1 MGDGMA
7 NFPIFSGYDKQSNV
21 PFNGQDIINLF
32 MVESINGKKQLAY
45 VNTPGLRE
53 EDVVQPGTEP
63 GRELF
68 VLNEESREMY
78 GVFGSSFYR
87 FDTDLVPTFLGSLG
101 TSTGYVSITANNNHQ
116 IGVFDQQAGY
126 SYNTDTNV
134 FSPITAPGFPPLPL
148 NAGFLDGYTIIPSGE
163 SVSIQ
168 VSAFN
173 DMTQWSALDTAL
185 IQSYQGTNVGVGV
198 VNRRVFFFKTQ
209 STDVWYNAGQA
220 DFPLR
225 PDRNLL
231 FNYGALCTSSI
242 RSGFG
247 YLFWL
252 ANDSDGVGSVMMTT
266 GQTPNRISNDAIDD
280 LISSFSEPS
289 DMDAYIYKENGRIFY
304 QMSWTTDDVTLFYDV
319 SLQAWYRKEMLKSI
333 PIFGVPNSGKVR
345 HISSCHAYFNGQHL
359 VGSYKN
365 SKLYSMSR
373 AYPSNDG
380 EPMVREFITG
390 HIFDKENYRMQQI
403 NKIQLDMQQ
412 GLGES
417 GIGTGVYDDP
427 NDDPL
432 INPQAWLSL
441 SRDGGLSFGNEMPAP
456 IGKIGQRQA
465 RTIWRKKGQARDI
478 VGKFKIYSPLNNIC
492 ILGASIDLRVL
503 SK

>member
-1 MGDGMA
+1 MA

-21 PFNGQDIINLF
+21 VFNGQDVINLF
-32 MVESINGKKQLAY
+32 LVESVNGKKKLAY
-45 VNTPGLRE
+45 LNTPGLAVAE
-53 EDVVQPGTEP
+53 VVQPGNEP
-63 GRELF
+63 ARELF

-78 GVFGSSFYR
+78 GVFGSSVYR
-87 FDTDLVPTFLGSLG
+87 FDADLVPTFLGSMG
-101 TSTGYVSITANNNHQ
+101 SSSGYVSITANNNHQ
-116 IGVFDQQAGY
+116 IGFVDGQTGY
-126 SYNTDTNV
+126 TYNTDTNV
-134 FSPITAPGFPPLPL
+134 FAQITSPGFPPLPL
-148 NAGFLDGYTIIPSGE
+148 NAGYLDGYTIIPSGE
-163 SVSIQ
+163 SVSAQ

-173 DMTQWSALDTAL
+173 DMTQWSSLDNVL

-231 FNYGALCTSSI
+231 FNFGALCTSSI

-252 ANDSDGVGSVMMTT
+252 ANDSDGVGSVMMTQ
-266 GQTPNRISNDAIDD
+266 GQAPVRVSNDAIDN
-280 LISSFSEPS
+280 LIASFTRPE

-304 QMSWTTDDVTLFYDV
+304 QMSWTTDDVTLFFDV
-319 SLQAWYRKEMLKSI
+319 NLRAWYRKEMLKSI
-333 PIFGVPNSGKVR
+333 PIPGVPNSGKVR
-345 HISSCHAYFNGQHL
+345 HVSNCHVYFNGQHL

-365 SKLYSMSR
+365 SILYDMSR
-373 AYPSNDG
+373 AYPDNAG
-380 EPMVREFITG
+380 EPMKREFVTE
-390 HIFDKENYRMQQI
+390 HIFDQESYNMQQI
-403 NKIQLDMQQ
+403 DKIQLDMQQ

-417 GIGTGVYDDP
+417 GEGTGIYDDS

-432 INPQAWLSL
+432 INPQVWLAL
-441 SRDGGLSFGNEMPAP
+441 SRDGGLSYGNEMPAP
-456 IGKIGQRQA
+456 IGKIGER
-465 RTIWRKKGQARDI
+465 RTRTLWRKKGQARDI
-478 VGKFKIYSPLNNIC
+478 VGRFRIYVPLNDIC
-492 ILGASIDLRVL
+492 ILGASIDLKVL

>member
-1 MGDGMA
+1 MA
-7 NFPIFSGYDKQSNV
+7 NFNIFGGYNKQDSAT
-21 PFNGQDIINLF
+21 FNGQDVINLF
-32 MVESINGKKQLAY
+32 LIESVNGKKRLAY
-45 VNTPGLRE
+45 VNTPGLKE
-53 EDVVQPGTEP
+53 EIVVQPGSEP

-68 VLNEESREMY
+68 VLNEESNEMY
-78 GVFGSSFYR
+78 GVSGSSIYR
-87 FDTDLVPTFLGSLG
+87 FDSDLVETYIGSLG
-101 TSTGYVSITANNNHQ
+101 TSSGYVSIIANNNHQ
-116 IGVFDQQAGY
+116 IGFFDLQAGY
-126 SYNTDTNV
+126 TYDTQTNV
-134 FSPITAPGFPPLPL
+134 FSQITAPGFPPLPL
-148 NAGFLDGYTIIPSGE
+148 NAGYLDGYTIIPSAE
-163 SVSIQ
+163 SVSAQ

-173 DMTQWSALDTAL
+173 DMTQWSALDNVL

-231 FNYGALCTSSI
+231 FNFGALCTSSI

-252 ANDSDGVGSVMMTT
+252 ANDSDGVGSVMMTQ
-266 GQTPNRISNDAIDD
+266 GQTPVRISNDAIDD
-280 LISSFSEPS
+280 LIASFVRPE
-289 DMDAYIYKENGRIFY
+289 DMDSYIYKENGRIFY

-319 SLQAWYRKEMLKSI
+319 SLQAWYRKEMLKSTADPSI
-333 PIFGVPNSGKVR
+333 PYSGKVR
-345 HISSCHAYFNGQHL
+345 HVSNCHAYFNGKHY
-359 VGSYKN
+359 VGNYKN
-365 SKLYSMSR
+365 SILYSMSR
-373 AYPSNDG
+373 SYPTNNGD
-380 EPMVREFITG
+380 PMKREFITE
-390 HIFDKENYRMQQI
+390 HIFDSENYNMQQI

-417 GIGTGVYDDP
+417 GIGTGVYSDP

-432 INPQAWLSL
+432 INPQVWLSL

-456 IGKIGQRQA
+456 IGKIGERKM

-478 VGKFKIYSPLNNIC
+478 VGKFTIYSPLDNIC
-492 ILGASIDLRVL
+492 ILGASIDKQVL